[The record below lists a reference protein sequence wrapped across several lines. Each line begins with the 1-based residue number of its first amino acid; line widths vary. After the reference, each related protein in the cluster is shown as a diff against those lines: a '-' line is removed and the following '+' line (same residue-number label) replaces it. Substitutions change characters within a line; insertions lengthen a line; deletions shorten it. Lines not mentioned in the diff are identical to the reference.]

1 MITEKYISK
10 KAAEH
15 GFSAAYCC
23 SPQEADG
30 MPENVRSL
38 VLLLRAYYPQNGLV
52 DAFYQAKQAS
62 YTAAAQMCLEISKE
76 TGVQTYG
83 LSNHKLKPIATQRIG
98 LARGLNT
105 LNYHPEF
112 GSKFCMELIGFSDDI
127 DHETM
132 AGEKAALSCG
142 SCERCMKACPGGA
155 ITKDGFVKEKCIRF
169 YMMNGKP
176 MPEHLR
182 QYIGAK
188 DGSYAIIGCDICQR
202 VCPGN
207 ARREENR
214 QEMDANAFTL
224 EELLDCSAET
234 RERFGNLY
242 GHNYDIR
249 NRIISQA
256 LLAAGNSGD
265 EKYLPLIEPYLQ
277 SKSAAVQEHAAWAV
291 EKIKNLQNNY

>member
-1 MITEKYISK
+1 VITEKYINK
-10 KAAEH
+10 KAAGH

-23 SPQEADG
+23 LPHEADG
-30 MPENVRSL
+30 VPQNVKSL
-38 VLLLRAYYPQNGLV
+38 VLLLRAYHPQNGLV

-76 TGVQTYG
+76 TGIQTFG
-83 LSNHKLKPIATQRIG
+83 LSNHKLKPIATQRLG

-127 DHETM
+127 ENETWPRER
-132 AGEKAALSCG
+132 AVLSCA
-142 SCERCMKACPGGA
+142 SCERCVKACPGGA
-155 ITKDGFVKEKCIRF
+155 ITKNGFIKENCIRF

-176 MPEHLR
+176 IPEHLR
-182 QYIGAK
+182 PFIGVK
-188 DGSYAIIGCDICQR
+188 KGSYAIIGCDICQR

-207 ARREENR
+207 AQQEEKR
-214 QEMDANAFTL
+214 LQMDAEAFKL
-224 EELLDCSAET
+224 EEMLRCSPET
-234 RERFGNLY
+234 RERFGKLY
-242 GHNYDIR
+242 GYNYDIR

-256 LLAAGNSGD
+256 LLAAGNSGK

-277 SKSAAVQEHAAWAV
+277 SKSAVVQEHAAWAV